1 MRYYQNE
8 TKQNIENV
16 YDDMT
21 PVERSIANFFLNNTE
36 RMDFSSKN
44 VSNRLYVSE
53 AALSRFSKKC
63 GFKGYR
69 EFIFSYEKD
78 LDFENINTNK
88 EQDISVFTRK
98 VKGSYTSLLQENI
111 NLLKEKQIIR
121 IADMLNQ
128 SRKVCVYGI
137 GSSGLAAKEFQSRF
151 MRIGLDVAA
160 VTDSQMMQIS
170 ASLVEK
176 DVLIIAISLSGE
188 TREVTD
194 SIKIAKK
201 KGAPVVFITANK
213 DADIVG
219 ICDEVLLTSY
229 VKNLDTG
236 TKISPQ
242 FPILVMIDILY
253 SYYFANDTYFKA
265 KTYKETLSAIRR
277 N

>member
-242 FPILVMIDILY
+242 FPILVMMDILY